1 MLVDCPGGVG
11 SPDHC
16 DADGPDLF
24 ERWLLGRS
32 ARRAGWLFLFR
43 DVMTVLTRFL
53 GELHFFSSMT
63 LAVSNGRG
71 ERYEEPRVVM
81 SA

>member
-1 MLVDCPGGVG
+1 
-11 SPDHC
+11 
-16 DADGPDLF
+16 
-24 ERWLLGRS
+24 
-32 ARRAGWLFLFR
+32 
-43 DVMTVLTRFL
+43 MTVLTRFL